1 MQLSILKFPDPKLKE
16 ISDTVKEFDS
26 SLHKLLDAMAVSM
39 YAANGVGL
47 AAIQVGQPLR
57 MFVIDISWS
66 EESGEKKLYEFINP
80 KLHDGEGKIVFEEG
94 CLSVPGVTEEVTRK
108 KHIVVDFQD
117 RHGKPHSLVAE
128 ELLAVAI
135 QHENDHL
142 DGILFVDRLSPLKRR
157 FVRRKLEKAI
167 TL

>member
-1 MQLSILKFPDPKLKE
+1 MLTIIKYPDARLKE
-16 ISDTVKEFDS
+16 VSRPVTKFDGE
-26 SLHKLLDAMAVSM
+26 LHKLLDAMAVTM
-39 YAANGVGL
+39 YGANGVGL

-57 MFVIDISWS
+57 LFLADISWS
-66 EESGEKKLYEFINP
+66 EDDGSKKLYEIINP

-108 KHIVVDFQD
+108 NHIVVDYQD
-117 RHGKPHSLVAE
+117 RNGNPQQLVAE
-128 ELLAVAI
+128 GLLAVAL

-157 FVRRKLEKAI
+157 FVKRKLEKAV